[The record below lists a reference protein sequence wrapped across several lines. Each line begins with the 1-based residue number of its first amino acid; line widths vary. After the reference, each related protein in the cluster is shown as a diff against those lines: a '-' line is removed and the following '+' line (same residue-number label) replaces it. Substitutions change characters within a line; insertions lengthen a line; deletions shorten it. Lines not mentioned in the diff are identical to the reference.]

1 MRSELIGSTIG
12 ALAALLIGAGSPAG
26 AREGSG
32 NAALI
37 PLLAPQVG
45 NKACYARHYD
55 AAHLRAHPHQRIT
68 AMAFLLNVEAYDEKE
83 VKDDERPEDKVYYVF
98 AMSVAR
104 RGDERL
110 LHTSGDCYGSDEI
123 SCVVD
128 CDGGHVTLD
137 KMPPADTLIVRLNEE
152 GVRMFHDCD
161 DKEGVLVTSGT
172 DDKTF
177 RIDKVSGN
185 SCRAL
190 QEMITGK

>member
-1 MRSELIGSTIG
+1 MRSNFIGSRIG

-26 AREGSG
+26 AGEGPG

-37 PLLAPQVG
+37 PLLAPHAG
-45 NKACYARHYD
+45 NKACYNRRYD

-68 AMAFLLNVEAYDEKE
+68 AMTFLLNVEAYDEKE
-83 VKDDERPEDKVYYVF
+83 VKAERPEDKVYYVF
-98 AMSVAR
+98 VMSVAR
-104 RGDERL
+104 RGDKRL
-110 LHTSGDCYGSDEI
+110 LHTSGDCYGNDEI

-137 KMPPADTLIVRLNEE
+137 KMLPADTLIVRLNED

-172 DDKTF
+172 DDKAF
-177 RIDKVSGN
+177 RIDKSSAN
-185 SCRAL
+185 ACRAL

>member
-1 MRSELIGSTIG
+1 MRQGLIGLTVSVLMALAIG
-12 ALAALLIGAGSPAG
+12 ATSPAG
-26 AREGSG
+26 AREGPG
-32 NAALI
+32 NAGLI

-45 NKACYARHYD
+45 NKACYARRYD

-68 AMAFLLNVEAYDEKE
+68 AMTFLLNVEAYDPVE
-83 VKDDERPEDKVYYVF
+83 VKDKPPEERVYYVF

-104 RGDERL
+104 RGDKRL

-123 SCVVD
+123 FCVVD

-137 KMPPADTLIVRLNEE
+137 KMPPANTLIVRLNED

-161 DKEGVLVTSGT
+161 EEEGVLVTSGA
-172 DDKTF
+172 DDKVF
-177 RIDKVSGN
+177 RVDKVSDN

-190 QEMITGK
+190 QELISGK